1 MQPQFGLRARAFD
14 TRTTVSVAASH
25 ECFVPLL
32 EDSAAK
38 VSDMAALTIA
48 VAASIHSPP
57 KSLADDHEIL
67 VVALLKVA
75 HDAVSKARLRVPR
88 YRAGGAGG
96 EQEEEYVH
104 VLNRLWNSFVK
115 KKGRGKVLSSTA
127 HLRRRRRFGE
137 SIVALALPG

>member
-1 MQPQFGLRARAFD
+1 MPLARTLGLHVDRRRSVQVQPQFGLRARAFD

-67 VVALLKVA
+67 VVALLNLPLSV
-75 HDAVSKARLRVPR
+75 RVDFSP
-88 YRAGGAGG
+88 
-96 EQEEEYVH
+96 
-104 VLNRLWNSFVK
+104 
-115 KKGRGKVLSSTA
+115 
-127 HLRRRRRFGE
+127 
-137 SIVALALPG
+137 